1 MAGNRQLELLKQKYS
16 SVFASAQQLRV
27 QLNHIRIQDNKLLIQ
42 GVAPS
47 EQAKNMIWD
56 EIKRVDSNW
65 ARELTADIIV
75 DPTSQTSAAAAGGR
89 LRTYTV
95 QLGDTL
101 SRISRDV
108 YGDAASYMKIFEAN
122 RDVLND
128 PDKIRLGQTLKIPA

>member
-1 MAGNRQLELLKQKYS
+1 MAGTRQLELLKQKYS

-27 QLNHIRIQDNKLLIQ
+27 QLNHVRIQDNKLLIQ
-42 GVAPS
+42 GFAPS

-65 ARELTADIIV
+65 ARELSADIMV
-75 DPTSQTSAAAAGGR
+75 DPTSQTSAAAAGGQ

-108 YGDAASYMKIFEAN
+108 YGDAGSYMKIFEAN